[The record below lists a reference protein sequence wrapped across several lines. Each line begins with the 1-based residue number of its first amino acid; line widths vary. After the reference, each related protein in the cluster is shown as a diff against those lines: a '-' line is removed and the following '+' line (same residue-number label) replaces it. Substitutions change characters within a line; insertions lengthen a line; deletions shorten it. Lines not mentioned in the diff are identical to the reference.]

1 MKKVGISLLV
11 GSMVL
16 GSVMTSCNA
25 VKNSDNTQR
34 GATVGAAAGA
44 ILGGVVGNNIKNKN
58 SALGAVLG
66 GVVGGTAGAIIG
78 RKMDKQAQ
86 DIQATLPGAEV
97 ERVGEGIRVVLKEN
111 TVNFGFDSSDLTST
125 AQSNLKKISK
135 VFIDNHQTEVMI
147 YGYTDSVGK
156 DEYNVKL
163 SQRRADAVKKYLV
176 SQGIG
181 TKRINTKGMGAAD
194 PVASNDTAEGRAQ
207 NRRVEFA
214 IVANDDM
221 IEAARKEA
229 NSY

>member
-44 ILGGVVGNNIKNKN
+44 ILGGVVGNNVKNKN